1 MSQKIKAS
9 IIGAAGYTGLETL
22 RFLLNHPHVQLTHLL
37 SHSHPG
43 EKLSAVW
50 PHLKGI
56 CDMTLSTAD
65 LQTVAKESDVVFLA
79 LPHHESQKI
88 APLLMGHTKI
98 IDLSGDFRLKDG
110 AAYERYY
117 GHPHQYPA
125 GVKDFVYGLAEL
137 NAREIAKA
145 ENVANPGCF
154 AITAQLALL
163 PLKGM
168 LRYVSILAVTGSS
181 GSGKTPTD
189 DTHHPLRGHNLKSYK
204 INVHQHIPEINQTI
218 GLDETALTFVPTS
231 GPFTRGIHL
240 TAFVELNDPAKGA
253 HAAEL
258 FEKTYAKAPFVR
270 LKKTVQ
276 LTEVVG
282 SNFCDI
288 AVMPTQSG
296 LVVQAVIDN
305 LAKGAGGN
313 AVQNMNLMFGL
324 EETLGLMTITPLF
337 P

>member
-1 MSQKIKAS
+1 MSRKIKAS
-9 IIGAAGYTGLETL
+9 IIGATGYTGLETL
-22 RFLLNHPHVQLTHLL
+22 RFLLNHPHVQLVHLP

-43 EKLSAVW
+43 EKLSAIW
-50 PHLKGI
+50 PHLKDV
-56 CDMTLSTAD
+56 CDITLSSAD
-65 LQTVAKESDVVFLA
+65 PQTVAKESDVVFLA

-88 APLLMGHTKI
+88 VPSLMRHTKI
-98 IDLSGDFRLKDG
+98 IDLSGDFRLKNL

-117 GHPHQYPA
+117 GHKHEYPE
-125 GVKDFVYGLAEL
+125 GIKDFVYGLTEL
-137 NAREIAKA
+137 NSSQIAKA
-145 ENVANPGCF
+145 QNVANPGCF

-163 PLKGM
+163 PLKSM
-168 LRYVSILAVTGSS
+168 MRRVSVLAVTGSS

-189 DTHHPLRGHNLKSYK
+189 DTHHPLRGHNMKSYK

-218 GLDETALTFVPTS
+218 GLDETTFSFVPTS

-240 TAFVELNDPAKGA
+240 TAFVELNDPAVGA
-253 HAAEL
+253 RAAEL

-270 LKKTVQ
+270 LKKNVQ
-276 LTEVVG
+276 LAEVVG

-288 AVMPTQSG
+288 AVIQTPNG
-296 LVVQAVIDN
+296 LIVQTVIDN

-313 AVQNMNLMFGL
+313 AVHNMNLMFGL
-324 EETLGLMTITPLF
+324 KETLGLITMSPLF